1 MAKDTFWFPH
11 DFEPTSDPKI
21 QALLAE
27 YGGIGYGIYW
37 RLVEMIHSD
46 NSHKIPL
53 KQYIFIAIAKQ
64 MSANTK
70 QNKCKIQQIEITPD
84 CVKCLIEDCIL
95 IFELFFSDGNFFWSD
110 RANRNLEK
118 RAEISKTRSEIGK
131 KGAIAKQEQAIAKQN
146 EAKDRRGEENT
157 LESSNTLHNQVKNNS
172 EIFEKKIN
180 ENHGDEFIST
190 NPTQAES
197 YFVKRN
203 RELREIKA
211 KRLAGIAHEVVEQD
225 GNIPNG

>member
-21 QALLAE
+21 QALIAE

-53 KQYIFIAIAKQ
+53 KQYIFLAIAKQ
-64 MSANTK
+64 MSANAK
-70 QNKCKIQQIEITPD
+70 QNKCKIQQIEITSD
-84 CVKCLIEDCIL
+84 CVKCLIDDCIL
-95 IFELFFSDGNFFWSD
+95 VFELFDSDGNFFWSA

-118 RAEISKTRSEIGK
+118 RAEISKTRSEIGR
-131 KGAIAKQEQAIAKQN
+131 KGAIAKQEQAIAKQT
-146 EAKDRRGEENT
+146 EAKERIGEDNT
-157 LESSNTLHNQVKNNS
+157 VEDINTLHNQVRNNS
-172 EIFEKKIN
+172 EKIEKKITEKN
-180 ENHGDEFIST
+180 EQELSST
-190 NPTQAES
+190 HSTPSES
-197 YFVKRN
+197 YFARRN

-211 KRLAGIAHEVVEQD
+211 KRLATIENSNSKQD
-225 GNIPNG
+225 GNISNG